1 MNKIT
6 ILYPNSDD
14 VTFDFDYYRD
24 RHMKG
29 IQAKCGAAMTKVVI
43 ERGVGGAAP
52 GAPAPY
58 VAIGHLYFESMDT
71 MQSSFGSHVA
81 DAMADIPNFT
91 NSLPEIQFSEV
102 VLDV

>member
-1 MNKIT
+1 MIKIT
-6 ILYPNSDD
+6 VLYPNSDHA
-14 VTFDFDYYRD
+14 TFDFDYYRD

-29 IQAKCGAAMTKVVI
+29 IQAKCGAGLTRATI

-58 VAIGHLYFESMDT
+58 VAIGHLYFDSMDT
-71 MQSSFGSHVA
+71 MQSSFGPHVA
-81 DAMADIPNFT
+81 ASMADIPNFT
-91 NSLPEIQFSEV
+91 NTLPEIQFSEV